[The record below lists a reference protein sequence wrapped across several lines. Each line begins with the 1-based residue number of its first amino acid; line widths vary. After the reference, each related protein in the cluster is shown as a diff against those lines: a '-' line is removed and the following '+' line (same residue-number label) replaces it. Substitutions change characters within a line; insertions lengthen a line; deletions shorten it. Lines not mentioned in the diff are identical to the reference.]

1 MSYPSFPDIALPN
14 QAYEETPE
22 DPGISSK
29 MENGSVV
36 SRARFTRSRLT
47 FVLNWSAM
55 SATDK
60 DTLLDFYR
68 NTIKGTASLFTWVH
82 PDPASGFYNVTFK
95 VRITAPPKFTKV
107 SFDRWSTSLT
117 LQED

>member
-14 QAYEETPE
+14 QTYDETPE
-22 DPGISSK
+22 DCGISSK

-36 SRARFTRSRLT
+36 SRARFTKSRLT

-60 DTLLDFYR
+60 DVLLDFYR
-68 NTIKGTASLFTWVH
+68 NTIKGTASIFTWVH
-82 PDPASGFYNVTFK
+82 PDPTSSFYNVVFN
-95 VRITAPPKFTKV
+95 VRITSPPKFTKV
-107 SFDRWSTSLT
+107 THERWSTSLT
-117 LQED
+117 LQEA